1 MKTITK
7 YLMALM
13 VITAIS
19 FTGCRET
26 KKEETKNDHGH
37 EHNADGTHSDEKE
50 AVKQEEFQVE
60 TDSMEIKEETHT
72 HDNGEAHHDH

>member
-1 MKTITK
+1 MKTVTK

-19 FTGCRET
+19 FSGCRDI
-26 KKEETKNDHGH
+26 KKEEAKDEHGH
-37 EHNADGTHSDEKE
+37 EHNEDGTHMNEEKVE
-50 AVKQEEFQVE
+50 QEEFQVE
-60 TDSMEIKEETHT
+60 TDSIEVKEETHT

>member
-7 YLMALM
+7 YLIALM

-26 KKEETKNDHGH
+26 KDDHGH
-37 EHNADGTHSDEKE
+37 EHNADGTHTEEKE
-50 AVKQEEFQVE
+50 KVKQEEFQVE
-60 TDSMEIKEETHT
+60 KDSMEIKEETHK